1 MNPLLAIILS
11 VFAIPMAMAKHP
23 LLENNYRIL
32 VLGDSIT
39 QGGKYVHYLDAWLV
53 KTYPKQ
59 RYEIINAG
67 VASETISGLSEDG
80 HAGGRFPRP
89 CLFERLER
97 VLAKTRPQL
106 IIACYGMNCGIY
118 KPLDPKRAARFKNGI
133 LRLRAAAKQ
142 YGAEV
147 IHVTP
152 PIFDNHG
159 KAGFNYDTV
168 LKAYSKDLV
177 AQRKHRW
184 HVVDLHTF
192 MRNKV
197 DAAKAKDKNFT
208 VQRDRIHPNAQGHW
222 IMAQA
227 IISYLGAP
235 TVTKLSHGEQLLP
248 KETMSAVIQRSTA
261 FQKAIHAETKPLRPG
276 VPQGGTLSSA
286 KEQAQKLEPKIYADL
301 KATSP

>member
-1 MNPLLAIILS
+1 MRLFIILLS
-11 VFAIPMAMAKHP
+11 FLVMPMANADHH
-23 LLENNYRIL
+23 LLEKNRRIL

-39 QGGKYVHYLDAWLV
+39 QGGHYVHYLDAWLV
-53 KTYPKQ
+53 KKFPDR
-59 RYEIINAG
+59 RYEVINAG
-67 VASETISGLSEDG
+67 VSSETISGLSEKG

-118 KPLDPKRAARFKNGI
+118 QPLDPQRSARFQNGH

-147 IHVTP
+147 LHVTP
-152 PIFDNHG
+152 PIFDNHD
-159 KAGFNYDTV
+159 KPGFDYNSV
-168 LKAYSKDLV
+168 LTAYSKWMAQQTDSGWLV
-177 AQRKHRW
+177 A
-184 HVVDLHTF
+184 DLHTF
-192 MRNKV
+192 MSQKI
-197 DAAKAKDKNFT
+197 AAEKTKDKKFT
-208 VQRDRIHPNAQGHW
+208 VQRDRVHPNKQGHW

-227 IISYLGAP
+227 IISYFGDTNVSKFDNGSQIL
-235 TVTKLSHGEQLLP
+235 TK
-248 KETMSAVIQRSTA
+248 KNMDAVVKRSIA

-286 KEQAQKLEPKIYADL
+286 RELAKTLETDIYQAP
-301 KATSP
+301 